1 MGLTCHH
8 PPLPSKPGKQNWID
22 EQGGLPKYIDC
33 RARAIFWEGNARG
46 PDAVSRAIK
55 ISVGVTEDE
64 AEGRR
69 KVTPK
74 VRAMAQAAVAEWNR
88 KRAAARATPNK

>member
-8 PPLPSKPGKQNWID
+8 PPLPEKPGNDDNWID

-33 RARAIFWEGNARG
+33 RARAIFWEGKARG
-46 PDAVSRAIK
+46 PKAISKAIK
-55 ISVGVTEDE
+55 ISVGVTRDE

-69 KVTPK
+69 KVTPRT
-74 VRAMAQAAVAEWNR
+74 RAL
-88 KRAAARATPNK
+88 AAAAIQKWDRMRARAKADN